1 MEQVSMP
8 RIIGLCGD
16 IGSGKS
22 TVAWFLRME
31 YGYSEASFAAKL
43 KAVAKDV
50 FGLEERHVNGSQA
63 DKAEELDR
71 ITDAAGNKRTPR
83 FILEWLG
90 TEGCRTIDPDVW
102 VKYVMRKVDAA
113 LQRHDRE
120 ARISLEFSL
129 ARFVFED
136 VRFPNEFQA
145 IRDRGGVVWEVVR
158 VGGPEQGGCTGHS
171 SDDAWRHVR
180 KDAHVPARH
189 GDMDGLKRA
198 VANTMLEYV
207 GA

>member
-1 MEQVSMP
+1 MERVIMP

-16 IGSGKS
+16 IGCGKS
-22 TVAWFLRME
+22 TAAKFLYAE
-31 YGYSEASFAAKL
+31 YGYGAASFAAKL
-43 KAVAKDV
+43 KQVAREV
-50 FGLEERHVNGSQA
+50 FGLEERHVNGTQA
-63 DKAEELDR
+63 DKQEQLPHV
-71 ITDAAGNKRTPR
+71 TDAAGNQRTPR

-90 TEGCRTIDPDVW
+90 TEGCRAIDPDVW
-102 VKYVMRKVDAA
+102 VKCAMRKVDAYPDT
-113 LQRHDRE
+113 RW
-120 ARISLEFSL
+120 
-129 ARFVFED
+129 VFQD

-158 VGGPEQGGCTGHS
+158 VGGPKQGGRTGHS
-171 SDDAWRHVR
+171 SDDEWRHVR
-180 KDAHVPARH
+180 KDAHVVARH

>member
-1 MEQVSMP
+1 MDKVKMP

-16 IGSGKS
+16 IGCGKS
-22 TVAWFLRME
+22 TVAEFLWHE
-31 YGYSEASFAAKL
+31 YGYGGASFAAKL
-43 KAVAKDV
+43 KAVARDV
-50 FGLEERHVNGSQA
+50 FGLEECQVNGTQA
-63 DKAEELDR
+63 EKQQKLEHV
-71 ITDAAGNKRTPR
+71 TDAAGNQRSAR

-90 TEGCRTIDPDVW
+90 TEGFRTIDPDVW
-102 VKYVMRKVDAA
+102 VKYAMRKVD
-113 LQRHDRE
+113 QHGGDSPGSPRW
-120 ARISLEFSL
+120 
-129 ARFVFED
+129 VFQD

-158 VGGPEQGGCTGHS
+158 VGGPEQGGRTGHS

-180 KDAHVPARH
+180 KDAHVAARH